1 MVVYVI
7 SDIHIGS
14 PRSRIKE
21 LRQCLQRNNIDVL
34 VIAGDIYEKE
44 YRKVE
49 REEAYRLFERL
60 LNVLGSKPKLVIIS
74 LSSSSHDPQIGHF
87 VGDVDGVE
95 VDACNCPISFNYMGE
110 EYVVVHGDVA
120 VRNGVLAY
128 VIDSLRPGAVGR
140 ILRRKLKLRAKTWLI
155 YGHSHV
161 PYLSL
166 EERILNPGS
175 WKAYGVRR
183 ILGALYEMP
192 SARPICKPTP

>member
-1 MVVYVI
+1 MYII

-14 PRSRIKE
+14 PRSKIKE
-21 LRQCLQRNNIDVL
+21 LRQCLQRDNIDIL

-44 YRKVE
+44 YRRVE
-49 REEAYRLFERL
+49 REEAHGLFERL
-60 LNVLGSKPKLVIIS
+60 IKVLGVRPKLMIVS

-87 VGDVDGVE
+87 VGEVDGVE

-110 EYVVVHGDVA
+110 EYVVVHGDIA
-120 VRNGVLAY
+120 VGDGVLAY
-128 VIDSLRPGAVGR
+128 IIDRIRPGAVGR
-140 ILRRKLKLRAKTWLI
+140 ILRRKLKLYAKTWLI

-175 WKAYGVRR
+175 WKAYGIRR
-183 ILGALYEMP
+183 TLGAVYEMP